1 MDAAIKKIPYGMTDF
16 ERIILENYYYVDK
29 TQYIAKVEKVTSF
42 FFFVRP
48 RRFGKSLFLNML
60 GLYYDINQKDK
71 FEKIFGNLYIG
82 KHPTPD
88 RNKYLVLTLNFSSV
102 AANMDRLEETFNT
115 YCKIVMD
122 GFAERNAHL
131 LGKEAVEKLHELKT
145 GDALLGSLC
154 QSAQNKGQKIYLI
167 LDEYDNFANN
177 ILVDY
182 GNERYRSITH
192 GSGFFRSFL
201 KVVKDYSSSVIERIF
216 LTGVSPVTMD
226 DLTSGFNIADNYSS
240 NSAFNN
246 MIGFNE
252 YEVRALIDYYKSC
265 IELPH
270 STDELIDIMK
280 PWYDNYCFSIDSL
293 DEPPMY
299 NSDMVLYFMNRYL
312 LNKRI
317 PNNMLD
323 ANIRTDYNKLRHLI
337 HVDKTF
343 GENASVVQEIVE
355 KGSTTGIIIDSFPAE
370 DIVKTRNFKSLL
382 YYYGMLTISGMEM
395 GEPIL
400 SVPNWAVREQLYGYM
415 ADIYKDSAD
424 LYLETDKL
432 EDRMKRMAYKGEWE
446 NCFTYIADRLN
457 AQSSVR
463 DFIEGEAYVK
473 TFILAYLGLTHYYIA
488 RPEYES
494 NKGYADIFLQPRLLQ
509 LPDMVY
515 SYCIEVKYAKRD
527 ASDTEIEKLLSNAKI
542 QLKQYAASEWIHQ
555 DKGTTELKSIALVFQ
570 GWKLVRVEEV

>member
-1 MDAAIKKIPYGMTDF
+1 MDAVIKKIPYGMTDF

-60 GLYYDINQKDK
+60 GLYYDIYQKDK

-216 LTGVSPVTMD
+216 LTGVSPVTID

-323 ANIRTDYNKLRHLI
+323 ANIRTVYYKLRQLI

-432 EDRMKRMAYKGEWE
+432 VDRMKRMAYKGEWE

>member
-1 MDAAIKKIPYGMTDF
+1 MDAVIKKIPYGMTDF

-216 LTGVSPVTMD
+216 LS
-226 DLTSGFNIADNYSS
+226 
-240 NSAFNN
+240 
-246 MIGFNE
+246 
-252 YEVRALIDYYKSC
+252 
-265 IELPH
+265 
-270 STDELIDIMK
+270 
-280 PWYDNYCFSIDSL
+280 
-293 DEPPMY
+293 
-299 NSDMVLYFMNRYL
+299 
-312 LNKRI
+312 
-317 PNNMLD
+317 
-323 ANIRTDYNKLRHLI
+323 LI
-337 HVDKTF
+337 H
-343 GENASVVQEIVE
+343 I
-355 KGSTTGIIIDSFPAE
+355 
-370 DIVKTRNFKSLL
+370 
-382 YYYGMLTISGMEM
+382 
-395 GEPIL
+395 
-400 SVPNWAVREQLYGYM
+400 
-415 ADIYKDSAD
+415 
-424 LYLETDKL
+424 
-432 EDRMKRMAYKGEWE
+432 
-446 NCFTYIADRLN
+446 
-457 AQSSVR
+457 
-463 DFIEGEAYVK
+463 
-473 TFILAYLGLTHYYIA
+473 
-488 RPEYES
+488 
-494 NKGYADIFLQPRLLQ
+494 
-509 LPDMVY
+509 
-515 SYCIEVKYAKRD
+515 
-527 ASDTEIEKLLSNAKI
+527 
-542 QLKQYAASEWIHQ
+542 
-555 DKGTTELKSIALVFQ
+555 
-570 GWKLVRVEEV
+570 

>member
-1 MDAAIKKIPYGMTDF
+1 MDTAMKKIPYGMTNF
-16 ERIILENYYYVDK
+16 ESIICDNYYYIDK
-29 TQYIAKVEKVTSF
+29 TQYITKVEETTSF

-60 GLYYDINQKDK
+60 GLYYDINKKDK
-71 FEKIFGNLYIG
+71 FDEIFGELYIG

-102 AANMDRLEETFNT
+102 ASDMDRLEETFNT

-122 GFAERNAHL
+122 GFAEQNAHL
-131 LGKEAVEKLHELKT
+131 LGKEAVEKLQNLNT
-145 GDALLGSLC
+145 GAALLGSLC
-154 QSAQNKGQKIYLI
+154 QSAKSKGLKMYLI

-192 GSGFFRSFL
+192 DSGFFRSFL
-201 KVVKDYSSSVIERIF
+201 KVVKDYSNSVIERIF

-240 NSAFNN
+240 NSVFNN

-252 YEVRALIDYYKSC
+252 YEVRTLIDYYKSC
-265 IELPH
+265 VDLPH
-270 STDELIDIMK
+270 STDELINIMK
-280 PWYDNYCFSIDSL
+280 PWYDNYCFSTDSL
-293 DEPPMY
+293 NEPPMY

-312 LNKRI
+312 LNKRV
-317 PNNMLD
+317 PDNMLD

-355 KGSTTGIIIDSFPAE
+355 KGSTTGIIVDSFPAE
-370 DIVKTRNFKSLL
+370 DIIKPRNFKSLL

-395 GEPIL
+395 GEPVL

-424 LYLETDKL
+424 LYLEMDKL
-432 EDRMKRMAYKGEWE
+432 VDRMKRMAYKGEWE
-446 NCFTYIADRLN
+446 NYFRYIADRLN
-457 AQSSVR
+457 NQSSIR

-473 TFILAYLGLTHYYIA
+473 TFILAYMGLTHYYIA

-509 LPDMVY
+509 LPDMAY

-527 ASDTEIEKLLSNAKI
+527 ATDTEIDQLLANAKM
-542 QLKQYAASEWIHQ
+542 QLRQYSASEWIRQ
-555 DKGTTELKSIALVFQ
+555 DKGNTQLKSIALVFR
-570 GWKLVRVEEV
+570 GWQLVKAEEA

>member
-131 LGKEAVEKLHELKT
+131 LGKEAVEKRHELKT

-182 GNERYRSITH
+182 GNKRYRSITH

-240 NSAFNN
+240 SPIFNN
-246 MIGFNE
+246 MMGFNE
-252 YEVRALIDYYKSC
+252 QEVRTLIDYYKSYR
-265 IELPH
+265 ELPH
-270 STDELIDIMK
+270 TTDELITIMK
-280 PWYDNYCFSIDSL
+280 PWYDNYCFAMKAL
-293 DEPPMY
+293 KEPSMY
-299 NSDMVLYFMNRYL
+299 NSDMVLYFMNHYM
-312 LNKRI
+312 LNEDI
-317 PNNMLD
+317 PDNMLD

-355 KGSTTGIIIDSFPAE
+355 KGSTTGIIANSFPAE
-370 DIVKTRNFKSLL
+370 DIIKPENFKSLL

-432 EDRMKRMAYKGEWE
+432 VDRMKRMAYKGEWE